1 MLSKPT
7 FEVDLIKAGGKTL
20 SFTCSY
26 TADEHPEGEEQEEGQ
41 WLLLLLPLPKNPPFS
56 DMFSPVLS
64 PAPLTPFFQRTSSP
78 LTR

>member
-26 TADEHPEGEEQEEGQ
+26 TADEHPEGEEQEEGR
-41 WLLLLLPLPKNPPFS
+41 WILLLLFLPIIPPFS
-56 DMFSPVLS
+56 VLFSPVLS
-64 PAPLTPFFQRTSSP
+64 LLLP
-78 LTR
+78 

>member
-26 TADEHPEGEEQEEGQ
+26 TADEQPEGEEQEEGR
-41 WLLLLLPLPKNPPFS
+41 WSLLDKEHGQSHAIPAPAPA
-56 DMFSPVLS
+56 
-64 PAPLTPFFQRTSSP
+64 PAPLTPCFQPTSS
-78 LTR
+78 L